1 MRLTHHDIHRATA
14 RQLAANQYNDFVS
27 GALYAPIFAGM
38 FGAFLLER
46 PFIFL
51 AYVCVVICVA
61 RLQIREARDSVHG
74 RLVSGWIQFVT
85 LFITAFTAVNALLG
99 GSREYAV
106 FILFTVP
113 PLLIEY
119 LNRRRCYRALHFQVV
134 RSYIRDVH
142 DLRTRLHRQRKR
154 KPSYRAPR

>member
-1 MRLTHHDIHRATA
+1 MRLRHHDIHRSTA

-27 GALYAPIFAGM
+27 GALYAPVFAGM
-38 FGAFLLER
+38 FGAFLLDR
-46 PFIFL
+46 PFILL
-51 AYVCVVICVA
+51 AYVFVVIHVA
-61 RLQIREARDSVHG
+61 RLHINAARDSVHG
-74 RLVSGWIQFVT
+74 RFASGWPQYVT

-119 LNRRRCYRALHFQVV
+119 LNRRRCYRALHLHVA

-142 DLRTRLHRQRKR
+142 NLRTQLHRQRKR
-154 KPSYRAPR
+154 KASYRAPK

>member
-14 RQLAANQYNDFVS
+14 RQLAANQYNDFVA
-27 GALYAPIFAGM
+27 GALYAPVFAGM

-46 PFIFL
+46 PFLFL
-51 AYVCVVICVA
+51 AYVGVVIYVA
-61 RLQIREARDSVHG
+61 RLQIREARDSAHG
-74 RLVSGWIQFVT
+74 RFVSGWMQYAT
-85 LFITAFTAVNALLG
+85 LFITAFTAVHALLCG
-99 GSREYAV
+99 NREYAV
-106 FILFTVP
+106 FVLFTVP

-119 LNRRRCYRALHFQVV
+119 LNRRKCFRALHFQVA

-154 KPSYRAPR
+154 KASYRAPR

>member
-14 RQLAANQYNDFVS
+14 RQLAASQYNDFVS
-27 GALYAPIFAGM
+27 GALYAPVFAGM
-38 FGAFLLER
+38 FGAFLLDR

-51 AYVCVVICVA
+51 AYLCVVIHVA
-61 RLQIREARDSVHG
+61 RSQIKEARDTACG
-74 RLVSGWIQFVT
+74 RFVAGWLQHLT
-85 LFITAFTAVNALLG
+85 LFVTAFTAVSALLG

-106 FILFTVP
+106 FALFTVP

-119 LNRRRCYRALHFQVV
+119 LNRRRSYRVLHFHVA

-142 DLRTRLHRQRKR
+142 ALRTQLHRQRKR
-154 KPSYRAPR
+154 KAAYRAPR

>member
-27 GALYAPIFAGM
+27 GALYAPVFAGM
-38 FGAFLLER
+38 FGAFLLDR

-51 AYVCVVICVA
+51 AYVGVVIYVA
-61 RLQIREARDSVHG
+61 RLHIREARDSVHG
-74 RLVSGWIQFVT
+74 HLVSGWLQHVT

-106 FILFTVP
+106 FVLFTVP
-113 PLLIEY
+113 PLLVEY
-119 LNRRRCYRALHFQVV
+119 LNRRRCYRALHFHVA

-154 KPSYRAPR
+154 KVSYRAPR